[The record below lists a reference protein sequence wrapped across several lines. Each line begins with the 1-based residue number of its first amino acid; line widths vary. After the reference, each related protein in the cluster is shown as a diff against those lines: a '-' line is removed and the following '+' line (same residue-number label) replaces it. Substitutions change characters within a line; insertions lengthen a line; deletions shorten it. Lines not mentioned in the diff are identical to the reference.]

1 MGLVLALLD
10 MRLPNRWSTFASV
23 RTLFLIAARGGSK
36 GVPRKNLRE
45 IGGIS
50 LVGFKAISAR
60 KSKHCTR
67 LIVST
72 DSHEI
77 QDNARRYGA
86 EAPFT
91 RPTEL
96 ASDTAKTVDVI
107 VHAMEWIEANTSER
121 YEALMLLEPAS
132 PFARTLDYDAAVDLM
147 LARDADVV
155 VGVRP
160 VEVNS
165 VFVGPLDEQG
175 RITSIIDK
183 MQQRSTARRQ
193 DLSQEYTMNAALYLM
208 KWGYFKEHRSIYY
221 DGRTT
226 YGYVMPPEYSVEI
239 DTLADLQR
247 AEFLVEKGHVDLTL
261 WKE

>member
-1 MGLVLALLD
+1 
-10 MRLPNRWSTFASV
+10 V
-23 RTLFLIAARGGSK
+23 RTLFLITARGGSK

-45 IGGIS
+45 LAGIS

-60 KSKHCTR
+60 KSKYCTR

-72 DSHEI
+72 DSQEI
-77 QDNARRYGA
+77 QKDARRYGA
-86 EAPFT
+86 ESPFI
-91 RPTEL
+91 RPSEL
-96 ASDTAKTVDVI
+96 ATDTAKTVDVI
-107 VHAMEWIEANTSER
+107 AHAMEWIEANTSER
-121 YEALMLLEPAS
+121 YDAVMLLEPAS
-132 PFARTLDYDAAVDLM
+132 PFARAGDYDAAVDMM

-165 VFVGPLDEQG
+165 IFVGPLDGQG

-183 MQQRSTARRQ
+183 MQQRGTLRRQ
-193 DLSQEYTMNAALYLM
+193 DLPQEYTMNAALYLM

-221 DGRTT
+221 DGQTT

-239 DTLADLQR
+239 DTLMDLRR
-247 AEFLVEKGHVDLTL
+247 AEFLVERGYVDLAH

>member
-1 MGLVLALLD
+1 MCSRCELQLRERVPPRARP
-10 MRLPNRWSTFASV
+10 RL
-23 RTLFLIAARGGSK
+23 RTLFLITARGGSK

-45 IGGIS
+45 LGGIS

-72 DSHEI
+72 DSPEI
-77 QDNARRYGA
+77 KENARRYGA

-91 RPTEL
+91 RPSEL
-96 ASDTAKTVDVI
+96 ATDTAKTVDVI
-107 VHAMEWIEANTSER
+107 AHAMEWIETNTGER
-121 YEALMLLEPAS
+121 YDALMLLEPAS
-132 PFARTLDYDAAVDLM
+132 PFARALDYDAAVEM
-147 LARDADVV
+147 MVARDADVV

-175 RITSIIDK
+175 RIASIIDK
-183 MQQRSTARRQ
+183 MQQRTMARRQ
-193 DLSQEYTMNAALYLM
+193 DLPQEYTMNAALYLM
-208 KWGYFKEHRSIYY
+208 KWGYFKEHRNIYY

-239 DTLADLQR
+239 DTMMDLKR
-247 AEFLVEKGHVDLTL
+247 AEFLVEKGHVDLSY